1 MTANEAYN
9 ELNRVCLEMEPPQR
23 GLVELGRRIVLT
35 VECRCATNRREKKDT
50 TLLLLNDLV
59 VLTSVPARCGGD
71 V

>member
-9 ELNRVCLEMEPPQR
+9 ELNRVCLEMDPPQK
-23 GLVELGRRIVLT
+23 GL